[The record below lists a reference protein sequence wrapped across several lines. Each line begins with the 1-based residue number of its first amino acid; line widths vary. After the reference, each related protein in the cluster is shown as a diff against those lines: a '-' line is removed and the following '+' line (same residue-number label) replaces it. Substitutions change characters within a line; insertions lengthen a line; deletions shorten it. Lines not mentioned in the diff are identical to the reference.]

1 VDYTSWTVPALK
13 AEYAKQAAIHEAAA
27 VERKAV
33 AEELERR
40 KREAGLRMKLN
51 QLSAD
56 DIATLKEVLS
66 EYPKA

>member
-1 VDYTSWTVPALK
+1 MDYSSWTVPALK
-13 AEYAKQAAIHEAAA
+13 AEYVRQAEIHEAAA
-27 VERKAV
+27 VERKAI

-40 KREAGLRMKLN
+40 KREAGIRLKLS

-56 DIATLKEVLS
+56 DIEIVKDVIS